1 METDKKPP
9 SHEQTL
15 AALHGAPE
23 TQAKLYA
30 EAGGLQNIP
39 PGKVETVTKSDA
51 GQGED
56 LESLTVSDLH
66 ERAKDLGL
74 TGYSTLH
81 KDELVKAVRKA
92 QKKA

>member
-1 METDKKPP
+1 MQTDKQPP

-23 TQAKLYA
+23 TQAKLY
-30 EAGGLQNIP
+30 EESGGLQNIP
-39 PGKVETVTKSDA
+39 PGKVETVGKD
-51 GQGED
+51 ED
-56 LESLTVSDLH
+56 LDALTVADLH
-66 ERAKDLGL
+66 ERAKDLGI